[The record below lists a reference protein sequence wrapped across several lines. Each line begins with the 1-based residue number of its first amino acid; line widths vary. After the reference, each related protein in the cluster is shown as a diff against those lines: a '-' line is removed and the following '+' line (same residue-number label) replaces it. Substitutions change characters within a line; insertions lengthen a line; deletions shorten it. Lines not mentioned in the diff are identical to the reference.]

1 MIFRKPDCNSCIHA
15 NICGIKLDAEMFVED
30 MEKTKF
36 LNNETYAEKVS
47 DLAIEVKCKH
57 FLSKKDQRI
66 KSGG

>member
-1 MIFRKPDCNSCIHA
+1 
-15 NICGIKLDAEMFVED
+15 MFVED
-30 MEKTKF
+30 MKKTKF